1 MTQKHLMSMQIL
13 NANKFLK
20 NEQIG
25 ISNKQ
30 YKRLLLQIFTQRKHR
45 QPNTTS
51 VTKIVSFQ
59 FQLEN
64 KCLKI

>member
-13 NANKFLK
+13 NANKLFK